1 MQSENVAELCFLT
14 LLRRS
19 NFYVCSTQGIRVLA
33 MVSLAQLRPSV
44 LNAARQFLHRARLHE
59 NVIFSRPPSFRTTYG
74 FSLAEE
80 MFKGDDPVAPPLD
93 SPPMGPNT
101 YNPMTATKKE
111 PKKDIAEPHK
121 PYHLHVYNSH
131 NNCRIVFTY
140 PSGKLVKNGWWTSG
154 SCGFKGANKSS
165 YEAGYQCAVRAF
177 KRIEEE
183 IFRPNI
189 RDGGISP
196 VKLALKFKG
205 FGWGREA
212 VQKAFMTSEGDK
224 IRSSVVTVEDQTPI
238 KIGGTRAKKARRL

>member
-1 MQSENVAELCFLT
+1 
-14 LLRRS
+14 
-19 NFYVCSTQGIRVLA
+19 

-44 LNAARQFLHRARLHE
+44 LNAARHSLHHARLHGA
-59 NVIFSRPPSFRTTYG
+59 VFSRYASFGTT
-74 FSLAEE
+74 LV
-80 MFKGDDPVAPPLD
+80 DDMWRGEDSTAPPLD
-93 SPPMGPNT
+93 SPPMGPTN
-101 YNPMTATKKE
+101 YNPFTAIRQNEIRKDSVE
-111 PKKDIAEPHK
+111 PVQ
-121 PYHLHVYNSH
+121 PYHLHVYSTQ
-131 NNCRIVFTY
+131 NNCRIVLTY

-183 IFRPNI
+183 IVSPNLK
-189 RDGGISP
+189 DGGVSP

-224 IRSSVVTVEDQTPI
+224 IRSSVMVIEDRTPI